1 MSVSYA
7 SCAQAVRST
16 LPTPAPHAAEL
27 RQWFAVR
34 IRYRF
39 EKKVAEQL
47 HEKGCEIYLPLR
59 TERHSWSDRH
69 KNVTLPLFPGYA
81 FVRVERSAAERRRI
95 LETTGLIGFVSFGSI
110 FAPIP
115 AQQIEGLQ
123 LLLKEN
129 TAFALH
135 PFVKAGQRVRVRGGS
150 LDGLEGVF
158 VEHDK
163 GKLVISIEAIQRSL
177 AIEISGY
184 QMEVI

>member
-7 SCAQAVRST
+7 SCAQTERSA
-16 LPTPAPHAAEL
+16 LPTPTLPAGEL
-27 RQWFAVR
+27 PQWFAVR

-59 TERHSWSDRH
+59 TERHCWSDRQ
-69 KNVTLPLFPGYA
+69 KNVTIPLFPGYA

-95 LETTGLIGFVSFGSI
+95 LETAGLIGFVSFGSI
-110 FAPIP
+110 IAPIP
-115 AQQIEGLQ
+115 AQEIEGLR

-135 PFVKAGQRVRVRGGS
+135 PFVKAGQRVRVQGGS

-158 VEHDK
+158 VESEK
-163 GKLVISIEAIQRSL
+163 GKLVISIDAIQRSL